1 MEDKG
6 KTPRTV
12 TLEEITISNMYEIEA
27 IIRVLEKK
35 GILTHEEILDELKVI
50 KENQSNKLGHA

>member
-1 MEDKG
+1 LEDKG

>member
-1 MEDKG
+1 LEDKG
-6 KTPRTV
+6 KIPRTV
-12 TLEEITISNMYEIEA
+12 TLEEITVSNMYEIEA

-35 GILTHEEILDELKVI
+35 GILTHEEVLDELKVI